1 MQRVLGGEKIWIAG
15 LLVLAA
21 TVYIAVY
28 PRFAVASEIRIKVPL
43 TSVNI
48 NPGGE
53 TSLGNLSF
61 SSRPIS
67 LRIFPNSSCIIVPED
82 KVQLQVKALL
92 ENGTE
97 IDVTTSPYTT
107 YSSSDAAIVSVS
119 SSGQVSSLGSGKGYI
134 RAEYLLAV
142 AYTEITT
149 NPSLSIVEIQPLF
162 GLENSDE
169 MLPEETA
176 PTATASIPPGESAQL
191 SILATLSNGEACNL
205 SGNLNTT
212 YTSLNPQIANADGV
226 GQAVAGS
233 LGRAQI
239 NISAAGK
246 STYTYVDVQF
256 RDETAPA
263 TDITFGAPVYLS
275 NSGLVHL
282 STNTY
287 VQLTPS
293 DPQIANTHTSGV
305 SFTGVSIDDIPSTF
319 SAFWRYLPF
328 TIFEGTHTVY
338 FLSRDYAGNTEVIK
352 STVVVVDGTAPSPLT
367 GIVVAGA
374 AQSVWRNTNVFN
386 ITWTNPEDVAGIGGV
401 RVKYGEVAPLS
412 NEDGV
417 FYPADGSLVYSS
429 TEVVSG
435 VNVIWLWLE
444 DNVGN
449 ADPAMAASVE
459 LRYDAGLPASTASA
473 PAFSGVGVVPV
484 VFVANDAVS
493 GVDRTALWARNNGA
507 AWSAST
513 YTLAGTGGKFG
524 FDTAGAGGS
533 WEFYTQAFDKAG
545 NGEPVPVSTT
555 PAKAQTAVDVTP
567 PVISNVRVTEIT
579 YDTARVTWETDDE
592 ASAVLEY
599 TLPGASAVKT
609 YASSYYTSQSL
620 FLSGLVYPANY
631 TFKITAANRAGLSA
645 VYTGGAFYVPPKMT
659 TNVNDLGVMNTGQPI
674 IIEVT
679 NPYVSSL
686 TYTLNGQ
693 TVTQNVTL
701 NTPLEIY
708 VNSGQGPASLS
719 LNLDGYVY
727 SNNFVV
733 DTATRTVYLARFVVA
748 AGGLDAAQG
757 GYAAL
762 AAVGQPVA
770 AEVSNIGG
778 KTYLGYYAGIDPV
791 APGSITDVAAAAGPA
806 RDQAALSW
814 TAPGDDAYAG
824 TAMRYDI
831 RWATSPI
838 DASNFSAAAR
848 AAEVPFPA
856 VAGTAQT
863 AYLSGLN
870 LLATY
875 YFSVRTEDELGNFSG
890 LSNAASVFKG
900 YVLAGTVTVNGVSEI
915 SFMSP
920 VEPQVALI
928 STISAVGAVAIG
940 SAAAGG
946 LTLAGNMY
954 EIGPEGTY
962 DPPAVLTFYY
972 STSTLAALGL
982 QEQDVAVYE
991 HFPETG
997 WVKLPGQVLDTQAH
1011 KLTVPIT
1018 RIASLFA
1025 IFGIV
1030 RDRAAPVSAVSY
1042 AGVSYQADGKTFIG
1056 AGSSVTLAAYDPVV
1070 YGTST
1075 GVAFTEYRVDP
1086 GTTPAFAAYTGPFPL
1101 TEGFHAIEYRSR
1113 DYADNLEP
1121 LRYGEVYADA
1131 TAPATDVLIEGTTG
1145 QAGWYVSAA
1154 TVTMVSTDSLSGLA
1168 AVYYRA
1174 GASTEPV
1181 KYAIPLV
1188 ISSEG
1193 VTTLHYFAADNVANA
1208 EAEKTILLKID
1219 RTPPAIVISSP
1230 AAGAVFIAAK
1240 DKIGVYYSVNDNL
1253 DPAFTATAMLTQI
1266 EDRGSPRGVRPSTIA
1281 VTAGQLIEPLSIDDG
1296 VWVLSVLAQ
1305 DAAGNISTAAAGGF
1319 EVVHDILPPRSVLNA
1334 ETAKNYLFGGGS
1346 YVRGDTGFSLSSI
1359 DDLTTPADGAGLGV
1373 KRQLLRITGA
1383 PAAAVELVFEN
1394 PVPTPG
1400 GIFLSTFTLAGADGA
1415 YLLAYN
1421 AEDMLV
1427 NTEEV
1432 NTSTFVVD
1440 NTAPRT
1446 AFVRVSGSAFLNY
1459 AAASAVFALQ
1469 AEDPGLLPSG
1479 VSSVT
1484 WSDNGG
1490 EGSNLTSGLAFGEG
1504 RHALAYRAVDNLG
1517 NLEVTGSSTVFVD
1530 NTAPEAATHI
1540 GLPYFASGVLNYIT
1554 PATPITFTAADP
1566 VAAEVA
1572 SGVERIEVSIDGS
1585 SFTVYA
1591 AALKFGEGRYVV
1603 KYRAVDNVGN
1613 TETARTLELQSDNTS
1628 PVSAWQADG
1637 EQLELAGKFY
1647 LSAIGRIAL
1656 ESYDPVVSEVASGVE
1671 GIYYGIDAAPSGK
1684 YAAPFGLAEGV
1695 RTLNFS
1701 ARDNVANVEVA
1712 KSTVIYVDGTKPV
1725 TELSVAGDQYRSDKV
1740 YISTRSGLML
1750 ASMDP
1755 LVNEVASGVRE
1766 TSYAVDG
1773 GTFAAYSLFNLSAE
1787 GKRVVSFYSVD
1798 QVGNVEAVKTSELWV
1813 DATAPATALAI
1824 TGARHDADGFIYIT
1838 RDSGIVLA
1846 AADPINSET
1855 ASGVL
1860 LTKYRVDGGNWQV
1873 YAGSFTITAEG
1884 RHTLEYQSLDR
1895 VLNTETI
1902 RTAAF
1907 AVDNTPPAASIT
1919 LGEPKYEAFGL
1930 PLITPETS
1938 VSLAAADIV
1947 SGEVASG
1954 LARIS
1959 YELIAVAD
1967 GSSEV
1972 RDYTEPFK
1980 LAQGTYD
1987 IRFWSVDKVG
1997 NIEAYKQLRLAVST
2011 LRDGAL
2017 AAVAGLDLSG
2027 TADIAGAVRSNA
2039 VVSVS
2044 GSARI
2049 FGDVTASTITLS
2061 GTKAQI
2067 TGQQLSGATPL
2078 AAEPI
2083 LLAVIST
2090 AITGVVAAEYLM
2102 DGKLTVAAQ
2111 AVLTLSTGTYYVK
2124 GIELSGGSEI
2134 RVNGKVDI
2142 YVDGDITI
2150 SGGSALN
2157 ASGTASGLNIFVG
2170 KISSITFTGGGNFVG
2185 VVYAPYSH
2193 LKLAGNALL
2202 GGHYFVRSAA
2212 VSGTGNLV
2220 QAGETLPAAVP
2231 VAGGGKKVSALSSG
2245 SSYSV
2250 LAGPDPEFKLGE
2262 VYVYPNPAKNGQAPT
2277 IHLECGIADS
2287 VNIKIYTVSG
2297 REAHEY
2303 TITSAPEV
2311 LDDGNGL
2318 PLKAAL
2324 SSCA

>member
-1 MQRVLGGEKIWIAG
+1 MK
-15 LLVLAA
+15 LA
-21 TVYIAVY
+21 V
-28 PRFAVASEIRIKVPL
+28 RGFNMFAVALAVCAAGPLFALQSTVGNIEIGDTGSISVPFKNVEGGISPMENVRLLVSEVPSWVDIDTGASFEGPVSVYPGELMTFSVGFRINALYNAALSDGNIILSLLSDSTSFVPSGITWTFTTNNGFKTMRGECVANDGVYCGSYISPDNL
-43 TSVNI
+43 APSTFLGFDGPHCEPV
-48 NPGGE
+48 PGFVVVSTYTVVHFIGSDSYE
-53 TSLGNLSF
+53 SNAEISRVAVTGHGVDSPPASFDALSF
-61 SSRPIS
+61 STVPI
-67 LRIFPNSSCIIVPED
+67 
-82 KVQLQVKALL
+82 
-92 ENGTE
+92 
-97 IDVTTSPYTT
+97 
-107 YSSSDAAIVSVS
+107 
-119 SSGQVSSLGSGKGYI
+119 
-134 RAEYLLAV
+134 LLALG
-142 AYTEITT
+142 T
-149 NPSLSIVEIQPLF
+149 NSL
-162 GLENSDE
+162 
-169 MLPEETA
+169 
-176 PTATASIPPGESAQL
+176 
-191 SILATLSNGEACNL
+191 
-205 SGNLNTT
+205 
-212 YTSLNPQIANADGV
+212 
-226 GQAVAGS
+226 
-233 LGRAQI
+233 
-239 NISAAGK
+239 
-246 STYTYVDVQF
+246 
-256 RDETAPA
+256 
-263 TDITFGAPVYLS
+263 
-275 NSGLVHL
+275 
-282 STNTY
+282 
-287 VQLTPS
+287 
-293 DPQIANTHTSGV
+293 
-305 SFTGVSIDDIPSTF
+305 
-319 SAFWRYLPF
+319 
-328 TIFEGTHTVY
+328 Y
-338 FLSRDYAGNTEVIK
+338 FASRDYAGNTEVVK

-374 AQSVWRNTNVFN
+374 AHSVWSNTNVFN

-401 RVKYGEVAPLS
+401 RVKYGDEAPAS
-412 NEDGV
+412 NEEGT
-417 FYPADGSLVYSS
+417 FYPAGDSLIYTS
-429 TEVVSG
+429 TNLVGG
-435 VNVIWLWLE
+435 VNVVWLWLE

-484 VFVANDAVS
+484 VFGANDAVS
-493 GVDRTALWARNNGA
+493 GVDRTVLWARNNGA

-524 FDTAGAGGS
+524 FDTAGAGGN

-545 NGEPVPVSTT
+545 NGEPAPVSTT

-599 TLPGASAVKT
+599 TLPGASPVKT

-733 DTATRTVYLARFVVA
+733 DTATRTVYLARFAVA

-831 RWATSPI
+831 RWSTSPI

-940 SAAAGG
+940 SAAADG

-972 STSTLAALGL
+972 SMSTLAALGL

-991 HFPETG
+991 HFPEAG

-1030 RDRAAPVSAVSY
+1030 RDRAAPVSAISY
-1042 AGVSYQADGKTFIG
+1042 AGASYQADGKTFVG

-1101 TEGFHAIEYRSR
+1101 AEGFHAIEYRSR
-1113 DYADNLEP
+1113 DLAGNLEP
-1121 LRYGEVYADA
+1121 LHYGEVYADA
-1131 TAPATDVLIEGTTG
+1131 TAPATDVLVEGTTG

-1154 TVTMVSTDSLSGLA
+1154 TVTLASTDSLSGLA

-1181 KYAIPLV
+1181 KYAAPLV

-1193 VTTLHYFAADNVANA
+1193 VTALHYFAADNVANA

-1219 RTPPAIVISSP
+1219 KTPPAIVISSP

-1240 DKIGVYYSVNDNL
+1240 DKIGVYFSVSDNL
-1253 DPAFTATAMLTQI
+1253 DPAFTAAAILTQI
-1266 EDRGSPRGVRPSTIA
+1266 EDRGSQRGVRPSTMA

-1334 ETAKNYLFGGGS
+1334 ETAKTYLSGVVS

-1359 DDLTTPADGAGLGV
+1359 DDLASPADGAGLGV
-1373 KRQLLRITGA
+1373 KRQLLKIAGA

-1394 PVPTPG
+1394 PAPTPG
-1400 GIFLSTFTLAGADGA
+1400 GTFLSTFTLAGADGA

-1421 AEDMLV
+1421 AEDMLG

-1446 AFVRVSGSAFLNY
+1446 AFVRVSGPAFLNY

-1484 WSDNGG
+1484 WNDNGG
-1490 EGSNLTSGLAFGEG
+1490 EGSNLTEGLAFGEG

-1517 NLEVTGSSTVFVD
+1517 NLEVAGSSTVFID
-1530 NTAPEAATHI
+1530 NTP
-1540 GLPYFASGVLNYIT
+1540 
-1554 PATPITFTAADP
+1554 
-1566 VAAEVA
+1566 
-1572 SGVERIEVSIDGS
+1572 
-1585 SFTVYA
+1585 
-1591 AALKFGEGRYVV
+1591 
-1603 KYRAVDNVGN
+1603 
-1613 TETARTLELQSDNTS
+1613 

-1637 EQLELAGKFY
+1637 EQLELAGRFY
-1647 LSAIGRIAL
+1647 LNALGRIAL
-1656 ESYDPVVSEVASGVE
+1656 ESFDPVVSEVASGVE
-1671 GIYYGIDAAPSGK
+1671 GIYYGIDAAPAGK

-1701 ARDNVANVEVA
+1701 ARDNVFNGEVA

-1740 YISTRSGLML
+1740 YISTRSGIML

-1766 TSYAVDG
+1766 TSYALDG

-1787 GKRVVSFYSVD
+1787 GKHVVSFYSAD
-1798 QVGNVEAVKTSELWV
+1798 QVGNVEAVNASELWV
-1813 DATAPATALAI
+1813 DAAAPATALAI
-1824 TGARHDADGFIYIT
+1824 IGARHDADGFIYIT
-1838 RDSGIVLA
+1838 RDSGIMLA
-1846 AADPINSET
+1846 AADPVNSET

-1860 LTKYRVDGGNWQV
+1860 LTKYRVDGGDWQV

-1902 RTAAF
+1902 RTAVF

-1930 PLITPETS
+1930 PLITPETP

-1947 SGEVASG
+1947 SGKVASG

-1987 IRFWSVDKVG
+1987 IRYWSVDKVG
-1997 NIEAYKQLRLAVST
+1997 NVEAYKQLRLAVST

-2027 TADIAGAVRSNA
+2027 TADIAGAVRSNS

-2049 FGDVTASTITLS
+2049 LGDVTASTITLS

-2067 TGQQLSGATPL
+2067 TGQQLGGATPL

-2083 LLAVIST
+2083 HLAVIST
-2090 AITGVVAAEYLM
+2090 AATGLVAAEYLT
-2102 DGKLTVAAQ
+2102 DAKLIVAAQ
-2111 AVLTLSTGTYYVK
+2111 AVLTLSTGTYYFK
-2124 GIELSGGSEI
+2124 GIELSGGSEV

-2157 ASGTASGLNIFVG
+2157 ASGAASGLNIFIG
-2170 KISSITFTGGGNFVG
+2170 KISSITFTGGGNLVG

-2220 QAGETLPAAVP
+2220 QAGETLPVAVP
-2231 VAGGGKKVSALSSG
+2231 VSGGGKKVSALASG

-2303 TITSAPEV
+2303 TLTSAPV
-2311 LDDGNGL
+2311 ALDDGNGL
-2318 PLKAAL
+2318 SYAYEYAWNGRIPSGVYYYFIEAEKAGRKIKKAGKF
-2324 SSCA
+2324 AVVR